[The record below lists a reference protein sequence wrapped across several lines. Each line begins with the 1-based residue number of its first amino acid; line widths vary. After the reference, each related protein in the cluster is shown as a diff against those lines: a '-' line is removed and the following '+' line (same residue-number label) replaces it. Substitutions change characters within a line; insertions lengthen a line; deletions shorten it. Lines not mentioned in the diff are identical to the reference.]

1 MLNYPAYQAPRM
13 SAAKKLIK
21 ALPVEEEAPEEV
33 VVEDETVEESVEGSV
48 ETGEETA
55 EMGPAEMLMARID
68 AIEDLLAALKK
79 DARKLLKGKLPK
91 RQTNRPKGETP
102 KQVAEWNTF
111 VAETL
116 ALMER
121 EGWPEFTTK
130 KGKTVAAGVEVEDKW
145 VFVDEEGN
153 TRPPAYKDALAY
165 AAHLKTE
172 TEDPEEKA
180 AAKAAAEAEKI
191 RKREEAKAERAKQ
204 REAEKARKAAEKA
217 AEKEAEKERKAAEK
231 AAEKAKADA
240 EKLKAKELATKAVLA
255 KVGAKPVVAAPAKPV
270 VAKPAVAKPAA
281 AAGFSAAAAAA
292 AAKAALAKPA
302 NGGAGKSP
310 AAAEKPATK
319 SAAAAAPAMAAAAPA
334 AEETAARKWVFKG
347 KTYFKTPAGDCWVM
361 NSDKSQ
367 GPWAG
372 RYDPV
377 ADAID
382 ETAEE
387 PEYESDDE

>member
-1 MLNYPAYQAPRM
+1 M

-21 ALPVEEEAPEEV
+21 ALPVEEEVPEEEV
-33 VVEDETVEESVEGSV
+33 VVEEEETVAEAPEGSGS
-48 ETGEETA
+48 EATELN
-55 EMGPAEMLMARID
+55 PAELVLARID
-68 AIEDLLAALKK
+68 AIEELLADLKR

-116 ALMER
+116 TRMES

-130 KGKTVAAGVEVEDKW
+130 KGKTVPAGVESEDGKW
-145 VFVDEEGN
+145 VFVDEDGK
-153 TRPPAYKDALAY
+153 TRLPAYRDALAY

-180 AAKAAAEAEKI
+180 AAKAAAEAEKL
-191 RKREEAKAERAKQ
+191 RKREEAKAEKAKQ
-204 REAEKARKAAEKA
+204 RAEEKARKAAEKA

-255 KVGAKPVVAAPAKPV
+255 KVAKPVVAAAPAAAAKPAAKPV
-270 VAKPAVAKPAA
+270 LAKPAA
-281 AAGFSAAAAAA
+281 APAAP
-292 AAKAALAKPA
+292 KA

-310 AAAEKPATK
+310 AAAPKPAP
-319 SAAAAAPAMAAAAPA
+319 AAAAAPAAPQA
-334 AEETAARKWVFKG
+334 VEDMTARKWVFKG

-377 ADAID
+377 ADVID

>member
-1 MLNYPAYQAPRM
+1 M

-191 RKREEAKAERAKQ
+191 RKREEAKAERAKL

-240 EKLKAKELATKAVLA
+240 EKQKAKELATKAVLA
-255 KVGAKPVVAAPAKPV
+255 KVGAKPVVAAPAKPAAAAPKPAAAAP
-270 VAKPAVAKPAA
+270 AKPAVAKHAV

-319 SAAAAAPAMAAAAPA
+319 SAALAAPAT
-334 AEETAARKWVFKG
+334 EETAARKWVFKG